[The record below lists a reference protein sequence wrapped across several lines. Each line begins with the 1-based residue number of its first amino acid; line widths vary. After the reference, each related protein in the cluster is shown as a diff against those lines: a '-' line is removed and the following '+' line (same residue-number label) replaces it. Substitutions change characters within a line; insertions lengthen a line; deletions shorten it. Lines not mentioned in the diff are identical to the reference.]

1 MNNQTQ
7 TSILEINKKNIV
19 EITNENIVNIVTNT
33 INNNSVLVTSTNNIK
48 FEHIKI
54 SNTKGKIEIN
64 QKNANCLM
72 IDEEFNN
79 EMNTNIS
86 KTYITSFY
94 NEIVKNVKVETLEEI
109 NKNLNNSLN
118 NSYTS
123 KDYVSS
129 DINDYIDIQNKL
141 YVNVFN
147 KIHNVISNSK
157 ITENINSCIT
167 KVKQYNYIGVKDV
180 KFGSS
185 EHVNE
190 SAFNKRKTKIN
201 VLFNQKNTSDM
212 LIKCVASTE
221 EITDILDN
229 IVNEL
234 STYEPDS
241 IHQNIGKKDKDLD
254 EKNLDEKNLDEK
266 LDENKTS
273 NNIKI
278 ILIVVACVIV
288 LIILIIVFVLIFKHK
303 TNKEDKNEK

>member
-109 NKNLNNSLN
+109 NKNLNNYIN
-118 NSYTS
+118 NRYTY
-123 KDYVSS
+123 KDYVS
-129 DINDYIDIQNKL
+129 
-141 YVNVFN
+141 
-147 KIHNVISNSK
+147 
-157 ITENINSCIT
+157 
-167 KVKQYNYIGVKDV
+167 
-180 KFGSS
+180 
-185 EHVNE
+185 
-190 SAFNKRKTKIN
+190 
-201 VLFNQKNTSDM
+201 
-212 LIKCVASTE
+212 
-221 EITDILDN
+221 
-229 IVNEL
+229 
-234 STYEPDS
+234 
-241 IHQNIGKKDKDLD
+241 
-254 EKNLDEKNLDEK
+254 
-266 LDENKTS
+266 
-273 NNIKI
+273 
-278 ILIVVACVIV
+278 
-288 LIILIIVFVLIFKHK
+288 
-303 TNKEDKNEK
+303 